1 MIRGNYESDAG
12 KRKELPYEELG
23 TIPHMPF
30 EEYQERCK
38 HFLTMKREN
47 GILEARL
54 HTNGDSL
61 VWNARRTRACTT
73 SSIGPDATPRMR

>member
-1 MIRGNYESDAG
+1 MVLKANYENDAG
-12 KRKELPYEELG
+12 KRKSMSHEELG
-23 TIPHMPF
+23 TIPHVPF
-30 EEYQERCK
+30 EEYQEKCK

-61 VWNARRTRACTT
+61 QWCAQA
-73 SSIGPDATPRMR
+73 